1 MNLTFLGC
9 GDAFG
14 TGGRFNTC
22 FHVSTAE
29 GAFLIDCGASSL
41 IAMRKF
47 GVEPNDIRTIFISHL
62 HGDHFGGLPFFLGE
76 ARFYSRRTGPL
87 TIAGPAGLRE
97 RLNTT
102 MEALYPGSTQREFKF
117 AIDVREIETGR
128 THEINGVRVTPFKVA
143 HSAGAPPY
151 ALRLECEGKII
162 AYSGD
167 TEWTDALIDAGR
179 GADLFIVECLMAE
192 RRVKFHMDYPTL
204 SQNLPRVGARCV
216 ILTHLGPEMLA
227 RLGDIPEETAEDG
240 KVIEL

>member
-1 MNLTFLGC
+1 SEPIKFWAIARNSGKCCVHSFAAFNIAAGRYPTHYSLFPTHCAMNLTFLGC

-47 GVEPNDIRTIFISHL
+47 GVAPNDVRTIFISHL

-87 TIAGPAGLRE
+87 TIAGPPGLRE

-128 THEINGVRVTPFKVA
+128 THEINGVRVTPFEVA

-162 AYSGD
+162 ADSGD
-167 TEWTDALIDAGR
+167 
-179 GADLFIVECLMAE
+179 
-192 RRVKFHMDYPTL
+192 
-204 SQNLPRVGARCV
+204 S
-216 ILTHLGPEMLA
+216 
-227 RLGDIPEETAEDG
+227 
-240 KVIEL
+240 